1 MDITPFWDRVP
12 DVEVEF
18 RFNGTKIN
26 PVASGYRPDHL
37 IKEGYLTCGVH
48 KYFKEDIVM
57 PNETVLGTITF
68 ITPEE
73 YPQTLWVGK
82 KIDICEGERI
92 VGSAL
97 ITKIFNPTL
106 RRSED

>member
-1 MDITPFWDRVP
+1 MIIIPFEDRLP
-12 DVEVEF
+12 DVEAEIK
-18 RFNGTKIN
+18 FNKTRDRGVI
-26 PVASGYRPDHL
+26 SGYRPGHKIMD
-37 IKEGYLTCGVH
+37 GYITSGVH
-48 KYFKEDIVM
+48 NYYFVDKVM
-57 PNETVLGTITF
+57 PGETAIGTITF

-73 YPQTLWVGK
+73 YPNTLWIGK
-82 KIDICEGERI
+82 EIDICEGERI